1 MIPADAGDHA
11 FANGLVFSDPG
22 GLLAAIL
29 ATRGWRHARRL
40 QNVWRQFLSQSHV
53 EADVKLSLS
62 ARLVNL
68 GNRDK
73 VIIRSGAIVRGI
85 LKNERGGRIELGRE
99 VYIGDDV
106 IISAAA
112 EVVIGAHTM
121 VAHGVQLFDNNTHPL
136 DPAER
141 EYHLRMIVGLE
152 PQRPVSIGKAPI
164 RIGHGCWIGMNSVV
178 LKGVSIGNN
187 TIVGAGSVVVRD
199 LPDGVVA
206 VGNPARIA
214 RRLGF

>member
-1 MIPADAGDHA
+1 MIPADVGDHA
-11 FANGLVFSDPG
+11 FSNGLVFRDPAG
-22 GLLAAIL
+22 ILVAIL
-29 ATRGWRHARRL
+29 ATRSWRHARRL
-40 QNVWRQFLSQSHV
+40 RIVWRQFLSQAHL
-53 EADVKLSLS
+53 EPDVKLSLS

-68 GNRDK
+68 GDREK
-73 VIIRSGAIVRGI
+73 VIIRTGAIVRGI

-99 VYIGDDV
+99 VYIGDNV

-112 EVVIGAHTM
+112 EVIIGAHTM
-121 VAHGVQLFDNNTHPL
+121 VAHGVQLFDNDTHPL

-141 EYHLRMIVGLE
+141 EYHLRMILGRE
-152 PQRPVSIGKAPI
+152 PQRPISIRKAPI
-164 RIGHGCWIGMNSVV
+164 RIGHGCWIGMNSIV

-187 TIVGAGSVVVRD
+187 TIVGAGSVVVSD

-214 RRLGF
+214 RRL

>member
-1 MIPADAGDHA
+1 MIPADVGDHA

-22 GLLAAIL
+22 GVLAAIL
-29 ATRGWRHARRL
+29 ATRSWRHARRL
-40 QNVWRQFLSQSHV
+40 RKVWRQFLFQAHV
-53 EADVKLSLS
+53 EPDVKLSLS
-62 ARLVNL
+62 ARLINL
-68 GNRDK
+68 EDREK

-99 VYIGDDV
+99 VYIGDNV

-141 EYHLRMIVGLE
+141 ECHLRMIVGRE

-164 RIGHGCWIGMNSVV
+164 RIGQGCWIGMNSVV

-187 TIVGAGSVVVRD
+187 TIVGAGSVVVSD
-199 LPDGVVA
+199 LPEGVVA

-214 RRLGF
+214 RRLGS

>member
-1 MIPADAGDHA
+1 MIPADVGDHA
-11 FANGLVFSDPG
+11 FANGHVFSDPKG
-22 GLLAAIL
+22 ILSAIL

-40 QNVWRQFLSQSHV
+40 RKVWRQFLFQAQL
-53 EADVKLSLS
+53 EPDVKLSLS
-62 ARLVNL
+62 ARLINL
-68 GNRDK
+68 EDRDK

-99 VYIGDDV
+99 VYIGDNV
-106 IISAAA
+106 IISAAV
-112 EVVIGAHTM
+112 EVNIGAHTM
-121 VAHGVQLFDNNTHPL
+121 VAHGAQLFDNNTHPL

-141 EYHLRMIVGLE
+141 EYHLKMIVGLE

-164 RIGHGCWIGMNSVV
+164 RIGHGCWIGMNSIV

-187 TIVGAGSVVVRD
+187 TIVGAGSVVVSD

-206 VGNPARIA
+206 VGNPARITT
-214 RRLGF
+214 RF